1 MRTPTVRPNKNIR
14 ASKRKKV
21 EEHTMKNPSPY
32 LKMRVLGALDTAEGK
47 TRGQRVRK
55 VAEMQFPDEDGNP
68 RTFTWRTIQTWYYR
82 YKNYGITGMTTQPRR
97 DKGQARKVTPEEL
110 LEAINAA
117 LPHFHQKN
125 YTKMGIYRFCIEKG
139 LIQKSQLAQTTFFRF
154 VREYELIK
162 PESDDENKRRLAF
175 SMQYANQ
182 LWQADTMFGPYITC
196 GDGHR
201 QTRLI
206 AFIDDA
212 SRVLCHGE
220 FFLEENIDTLV
231 KAIRAAF
238 YKRGIPEQLYVDNGS
253 IYSCQEITLI
263 CARVG
268 CILRHTAVRDAA
280 AKGKIERF
288 FRRVRDQFLS
298 QQLDLSSLVALNSQF
313 TAWVESEYNATEHSA
328 LGMKPIDRFGL
339 DLKRIRFL
347 PPSEANDELFYA
359 EAERKVKK
367 DNTFSFRNSR
377 YETPVDLRDKPI
389 QLRYE
394 RHHDGPIVIYYK
406 GERMGLAQPLD
417 LIANGL
423 LRRKES

>member
-1 MRTPTVRPNKNIR
+1 
-14 ASKRKKV
+14 
-21 EEHTMKNPSPY
+21 MKQSSPY
-32 LKMRVLGALDTAEGK
+32 LKMRVLGAIDVAEGK
-47 TRGQRVRK
+47 TRQQRIHQ
-55 VAEMQFPDEDGNP
+55 VAGLTFTDEDGQP
-68 RTFTWRTIQTWYYR
+68 RSFTHRTVETWYYR
-82 YKNYGITGMTTQPRR
+82 YKKRGITGMTTQPRR
-97 DKGQARKVTPEEL
+97 DKGQTRKVTPEEL

-117 LPHFHQKN
+117 LPHFRQKKTLN
-125 YTKMGIYRFCIEKG
+125 KLAIYRLCIEKG
-139 LIQKSQLAQTTFFRF
+139 LLQKSQIAQTTFFRL
-154 VREYELIK
+154 VRVHELLK
-162 PESDDENKRRLAF
+162 PESEENKRRLAF

-182 LWQADTMFGPYITC
+182 LWQADTLFGPHISVGAK
-196 GDGHR
+196 GDAHR

-220 FFLEENIDTLV
+220 FFFDENIDTLV
-231 KAIRAAF
+231 KAIKAAF

-253 IYSCQEITLI
+253 IYSSQEITLI

-288 FRRVRDQFLS
+288 FKRVRDQFLS
-298 QQLDLSSLVALNSQF
+298 RQLDLSSLDALNRQF
-313 TAWVESEYNATEHSA
+313 TDWVENEYNACEHSA

-359 EAERKVKK
+359 EDERKVKK
-367 DNTFSFRNSR
+367 DNTFSFQNKR
-377 YETPVDLRDKPI
+377 YETPVDLSDKQI
-389 QLRYE
+389 QIRFE
-394 RHHDGPIVIYYK
+394 RHQAGPVVIYYK
-406 GERMGLAQPLD
+406 GQRMGLAKPLD

-423 LRRKES
+423 LRRKDI

>member
-1 MRTPTVRPNKNIR
+1 
-14 ASKRKKV
+14 
-21 EEHTMKNPSPY
+21 MKNPSTY
-32 LKMRVLGALDTAEGK
+32 LKMRVLGALDTAEGR
-47 TRGQRVRK
+47 TRHQRVLS
-55 VAEMQFPDEDGNP
+55 VAGMTFLDEEGQP
-68 RTFTWRTIQTWYYR
+68 RSFTWRTIQTWYYR
-82 YKNYGITGMTTQPRR
+82 YKNYGITGMNPQPRR
-97 DKGQARKVTPEEL
+97 DKGKPRKITPEEL
-110 LEAINAA
+110 MEAINAA
-117 LPHFHQKN
+117 RPHFHQKN
-125 YTKMGIYRFCIEKG
+125 ANKMAVYRFCIEKG
-139 LIQKSQLAQTTFFRF
+139 LLQKSQIAQTTFFRF
-154 VREYELIK
+154 AREYELFK
-162 PESDDENKRRLAF
+162 PDPDPEQNKRRLAF

-182 LWQADTMFGPYITC
+182 LWQADTLFGPMLSI
-196 GDGHR
+196 GGVHR
-201 QTRLI
+201 QTYLI

-220 FFLEENIDTLV
+220 FFFEENTHALV

-253 IYSCQEITLI
+253 IYASQEITLI
-263 CARVG
+263 CARAG

-288 FRRVRDQFLS
+288 FKRVRDQFLS
-298 QQLDLSSLVALNSQF
+298 LQLDLSSLEALNRQF
-313 TAWVESEYNATEHSA
+313 TAWAENEYNACEHSA

-339 DLKRIRFL
+339 DLKRVRFL

-367 DNTFSFRNSR
+367 DNTFSFQNQR
-377 YETPVDLRDKPI
+377 YETPVDLRDKDI

-394 RHHDGPIVIYYK
+394 RHRSGAVVVYYQ
-406 GERMGLAQPLD
+406 GQRMGLAKPLD